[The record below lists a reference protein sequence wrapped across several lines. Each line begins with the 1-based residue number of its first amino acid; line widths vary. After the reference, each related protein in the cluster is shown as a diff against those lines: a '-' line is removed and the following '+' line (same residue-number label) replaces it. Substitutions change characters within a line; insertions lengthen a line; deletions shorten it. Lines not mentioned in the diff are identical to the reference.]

1 MKDLF
6 SREGFRDLFIGQS
19 VSAFG
24 DWMVT
29 VALMALVLKL
39 SKSTTAVGAVL
50 VLRLIP
56 AAVAGPLAARAAE
69 RWYRR
74 RTMLT
79 MDLIRAG
86 MVAAIPLVYALWW
99 VYMWAFLLE
108 VMGLIFLPAR
118 DSSIP
123 DLAGDD
129 DEERL
134 SLANGLVLASS
145 YGTIP
150 LGAGAFAIV
159 QALSPNGGF
168 LGAHHPFALVFFVDA
183 VTFLVSFA
191 FIRPL
196 TMLGRATEQPESV
209 EGLEEHGFRAAFR
222 IPLVRT
228 VMGPTLTIALGL
240 GTLFSLGIAYVRDVL
255 DASDAQ
261 FGILIA
267 LFGVGAAV
275 GLILLRALADG
286 GGDLASVKIGVAA
299 QGATIA
305 IMSLAPSVEIAFV
318 GAAAFGAA
326 TSWTLTSAMSLL
338 QESLTGEGRQLAFTA
353 FHVLIRGG
361 LSLAAIGAGLAAD
374 LIHSVHFPVVGQLPS
389 VRLVLAASGLL
400 VFFSAG
406 LIRQRVESLVPDKGS
421 PAPGPQG
428 THGPQA
434 QGTAP

>member
-6 SREGFRDLFIGQS
+6 RREGFRDLFVGQS

-39 SKSTTAVGAVL
+39 SGSTTAVGAVL

-56 AAVAGPLAARAAE
+56 AAVAGPLAARAAQ
-69 RWYRR
+69 RWDRR
-74 RTMLT
+74 RTMLA
-79 MDLIRAG
+79 MDVVRAA
-86 MVAAIPLVYALWW
+86 MVAAIPFIRELWW
-99 VYMWAFLLE
+99 VYLWAFMLE

-123 DLAGDD
+123 DLAGED

-134 SLANGLVLASS
+134 SLANGLILASS

-150 LGAGAFAIV
+150 LGAAAFAAI
-159 QALSPNGGF
+159 QALSPHGSGF
-168 LGAHHPFALVFFVDA
+168 LGNHHPFALVFWADSL
-183 VTFLVSFA
+183 TFIVSFI
-191 FIRPL
+191 FIRRL
-196 TMLGRATEQPESV
+196 TMLGTSSGRRENVESSN
-209 EGLEEHGFRAAFR
+209 EHGFRSAFR
-222 IPLVRT
+222 IPLVRV
-228 VMGPTLTIALGL
+228 VMAPTITIALGL
-240 GTLFSLGIAYVRDVL
+240 GTLFSLGISYVRDVL
-255 DASDAQ
+255 KASDPQ
-261 FGILIA
+261 FGVLIA
-267 LFGVGAAV
+267 LFGIGAAL
-275 GLILLRALADG
+275 GLVLLRVLADG
-286 GGDLASVKIGVAA
+286 GGDLASVKIGVAV

-305 IMSLAPSVEIAFV
+305 VMSLAPTVEIAFL

-338 QESLTGEGRQLAFTA
+338 QESLSGEGRQLAFTA

-389 VRLVLAASGLL
+389 VRLVLGASGLL
-400 VFFSAG
+400 VFFSSG
-406 LIRQRVESLVPDKGS
+406 FIRRRTERL
-421 PAPGPQG
+421 AR
-428 THGPQA
+428 TL
-434 QGTAP
+434 